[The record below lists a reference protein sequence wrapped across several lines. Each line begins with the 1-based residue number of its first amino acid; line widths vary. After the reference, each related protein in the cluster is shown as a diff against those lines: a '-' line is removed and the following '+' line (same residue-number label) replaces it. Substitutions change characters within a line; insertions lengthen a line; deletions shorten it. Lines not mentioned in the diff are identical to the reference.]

1 MTRIKSYEKISK
13 EGLIIALLKSKR
25 SLVELCNNNF
35 DNDRIRGIIK
45 ILNELRD
52 RLTKEYRKEIKK

>member
-52 RLTKEYRKEIKK
+52 RLIKEYRKEIKK